1 MTSVLLVE
9 DEVPVAKVMQRWLEP
24 ADFAVRRV
32 ASAEEA
38 IEQMADDPAA
48 VVVCDVGLPGRD
60 GVWLAREL
68 TEKYPQSAVVLATG
82 SASVPPVVS
91 LRKGVVAYL
100 VKPFRREQLR
110 SAIEQGLDWVARE
123 TEHRARIET
132 LEREVCERRQALV
145 ARFAALPMRSPRD
158 VRLAL
163 ERLYSADLLEHA
175 DRVSSLSDGVGAR
188 LGLSARDG
196 EALAL
201 AGQIHE
207 IGRLVM
213 PASLLGKRD
222 PLTHAE
228 RLLLERAPVETH
240 ALLHRHE
247 TLAPAAELI
256 LTMRERFG
264 GFGYPRGLCAD
275 EIPLPARILGAADAY
290 DTMLRERPG
299 RPALSPG
306 EAAMEMMRTA
316 GGQFDPRVV
325 YAMFEALDASTT
337 H

>member
-9 DEVPVAKVMQRWLEP
+9 DETPVARVMQRWLEP
-24 ADFAVRRV
+24 AQFAVRRA

-38 IEQMADDPAA
+38 IEQMASDPAA

-91 LRKGVVAYL
+91 LRRGVVAYL

-110 SAIEQGLDWVARE
+110 SAVEEGLEWVARE
-123 TEHRARIET
+123 TEQRAVLDT
-132 LEREVCERRQALV
+132 LEREVCVRRQALV
-145 ARFAALPMRSPRD
+145 ARFSGRPLRSSREARQVLEQLYSPDMLGHAGR
-158 VRLAL
+158 VSRLA
-163 ERLYSADLLEHA
+163 A
-175 DRVSSLSDGVGAR
+175 GVGVR
-188 LGLSARDG
+188 LGLPEHGGA
-196 EALAL
+196 ALSL
-201 AGQIHE
+201 AGYFHE
-207 IGRLVM
+207 VGKLVM
-213 PASLLGKRD
+213 PAAVLTKQD
-222 PLTHAE
+222 PLTHLE
-228 RLLLERAPVETH
+228 RSLLERIPVETH
-240 ALLHRHE
+240 ALLRRHE
-247 TLAPAAELI
+247 TLAPAAEII

-264 GFGYPRGLCAD
+264 GLGYPQGLIAD

-306 EAAMEMMRTA
+306 EAAMELMRTA
-316 GGQFDPRVV
+316 GAQFDPKVV
-325 YAMFEALDASTT
+325 YTMFEVLDTPTT